1 MDTQDAV
8 DESEIELSGDDDE
21 EPVMN
26 RIRPTQTGMV
36 LCYYGSPL
44 LIGCLTKES

>member
-1 MDTQDAV
+1 MDTQDAA

-26 RIRPTQTGMV
+26 RIRPRKTGMV
-36 LCYYGSPL
+36 LRYYRSPL